1 MFKKLTTHDNKKRVM
16 LPDFKWA
23 PPGRDFVERN
33 GEMYEVREVLIAL
46 FMELGFSSYSLVPPA
61 ILEQLPN
68 YGMKTQIERGVIFK
82 SAWGEVGVV
91 LWDGDLWALFYCDS
105 DLMKVYYLEPL
116 EEPSDFSMI
125 GDLAISVI
133 RHGWAIENG
142 VYLHF

>member
-1 MFKKLTTHDNKKRVM
+1 M

-116 EEPSDFSMI
+116 EEPSDFSMV
-125 GDLAISVI
+125 GDLTISVI
-133 RHGWAIENG
+133 RHGWTIENG
-142 VYLHF
+142 AYVHF

>member
-1 MFKKLTTHDNKKRVM
+1 M

-116 EEPSDFSMI
+116 EEPSDFSMV

-133 RHGWAIENG
+133 RHGWTIENG
-142 VYLHF
+142 AYVHF